1 MATTAPA
8 SHGSSVTDDISY
20 TDLYARWERGN
31 WSAMAIDFSQDKI
44 DWQEKMTEQQRTS
57 AVWFYNLFFH
67 GEDAVTDGLS
77 PYIDAAPLEEQKYF
91 IATQQ
96 VDEAR
101 HSVFFKRFMDEVVGL
116 GDGTMAGGMQ
126 ATEHLLTWGHRK
138 VFEALEDMARA
149 LRKDRS
155 LEQLCRAITL
165 YHVVIEG
172 TLAQPGQHFM
182 ETYIEE
188 MDILPGFRE
197 GIRNV
202 ALDEQRHIA
211 FGVKLLADAFKD
223 DPEMVTRAVSD
234 VIREVGPYTSALA
247 KPPGWDDGYYE
258 CFGFTYEELGFEGMR
273 SLEFRLKAIGLD
285 LDNLPRFPI
294 PMDIPFEQRA
304 VRGTKMLKANLIGP
318 DRPAVRDEEAIAIMF
333 DAIRRQ
339 ADASVVPPG
348 TVIQWDFTDHE
359 PWHLTLANSSTS
371 VAQGRAEDPDLRLVT
386 RFDDWVDVFA
396 GRADARRLLLSR
408 RLKPRGD
415 IRLLLKLGRIFG

>member
-1 MATTAPA
+1 M
-8 SHGSSVTDDISY
+8 
-20 TDLYARWERGN
+20 E
-31 WSAMAIDFSQDKI
+31 IDFSQDKI
-44 DWQEKMTEQQRTS
+44 DWHERMTEQQRTS
-57 AVWFYNLFFH
+57 ALWFYNLFFH

-138 VFEALEDMARA
+138 VFEALEEMTVA
-149 LRKDRS
+149 LRKDQS

-172 TLAQPGQHFM
+172 TLAQPGQHYM
-182 ETYIEE
+182 ETFIEE

-202 ALDEQRHIA
+202 SLDEQRHIA
-211 FGVKLLADAFKD
+211 FGVKLLADAYQQ

-247 KPPGWDDGYYE
+247 KPPGWDDGYYQ

-285 LDNLPRFPI
+285 LDALPRFPI
-294 PMDIPFEQRA
+294 PMDLPFEERA

-318 DRPAVRDEEAIAIMF
+318 DRPVVRDPEADRDHVRR
-333 DAIRRQ
+333 DAPPGRT
-339 ADASVVPPG
+339 ASVVRPG
-348 TVIQWDFTDHE
+348 TVIQWDFTDYE
-359 PWHLTLANSSTS
+359 PWYLTLSNGHTS
-371 VAQGRAEDPDLRLVT
+371 VKQGTAGPLRPAACLRLRRLGRRLRRPRRTRASSCSRAGCGRAAT
-386 RFDDWVDVFA
+386 CA
-396 GRADARRLLLSR
+396 CC
-408 RLKPRGD
+408 
-415 IRLLLKLGRIFG
+415 